1 MQPPDALKGWVP
13 VIALALSIAGGG
25 WGVYTQMDKAI
36 QTATNTANAA
46 ISTAGALRGEIDRLA
61 GTLEAVNKTLQDTQA
76 LNFSITRLD
85 ERLNELGMRVRENHD
100 QILENETALR
110 SYDQNVA
117 ERVAT
122 VERHL
127 AELRVLLRAAVSGAG
142 DEGAEPGAGPF
153 TRPVAPASPGLGAE
167 RPAPMV
173 NP

>member
-1 MQPPDALKGWVP
+1 MQPPDALRGWVP

-25 WGVYTQMDKAI
+25 WGVYSQMDKAI
-36 QTATNTANAA
+36 QTATSTANAA

-85 ERLNELGMRVRENHD
+85 ERLNELNARVRENHT

-110 SYDQNVA
+110 TYDQAVSD
-117 ERVAT
+117 RVAT
-122 VERHL
+122 IERHL
-127 AELRVLLRAAVSGAG
+127 AELRVLLRAAVEDTARGG
-142 DEGAEPGAGPF
+142 LEPGAGPF
-153 TRPVAPASPGLGAE
+153 SMPVAPASPGLGSA
-167 RPAPMV
+167 RPEPKM